1 MARDNSDDDGSDSDD
16 HGFVKVDR
24 WKSPTEPEMAT
35 FTPTLAPSTAPTLT
49 VSKDTGLMS
58 KVRNTLKTALAA
70 PESTPR
76 ATKPARHRP
85 RQGTVL
91 KEDAGSSSSDCDSS
105 GSDSELEEVIDETEL
120 ELIEAMEDAQI
131 SEAAKQQEQRR
142 LVSSPGLRPHG
153 TPGKAPWVGLGD
165 SGLSPKGGDYNETL
179 KQRFTSKTVSGLSTL
194 RPADEPVA
202 ASPLGR
208 TSQSP
213 APGGT
218 TVCPAEPAIR
228 SPAPTM
234 ATPAHSSPL
243 SLTPDSK
250 ATPPTADPVSPPPP
264 DPYSEE
270 AEEPPAAAS
279 TPVPAEHTGLSALKS
294 KDGNEQRP
302 ASVPLDAVEFVA
314 PGVTKQTA
322 MSLLRRVLD
331 IEGPVIQQKMV
342 EFLLIDGV
350 IASLIGFITHAQ
362 GSIYSPS
369 SSTQTTP
376 GESPH
381 TMQRTLSSVAS
392 ELPNAV
398 LEKFEHRNH
407 GTARQGLSDTDLR
420 RGYNAAH
427 MLVSRDQ
434 YARRVVEAKLSV
446 IVPSLMAVF
455 HKDSLGSFHH
465 ACMLLEHCLVV
476 SPMKTARMLLF
487 HQNPPS
493 RWWAHS
499 AAVAKGQAPI
509 CDLLPY
515 MSEPCVQQ
523 LFLKAEFGVWTG
535 RLMTSLGLSPNDAVV
550 VTDALNRDAGSD
562 NPASAQQRSKALQL
576 VRNRFSQLNRG
587 GFMDRMV
594 ELIEDPDAQVS
605 ESVSEFLAF
614 MINDCSMFLGFNI
627 LFKPIYDSERPV
639 RRLAQ
644 LIINS
649 PPQRL
654 SPQAK
659 SATRFLQALLM
670 KTSCQYG
677 LRVRDA
683 QGVHDPE
690 VHARGSQLLLQV
702 GQAARTALE
711 SFLPGLFATV
721 VGLQASTDLTT
732 QSAFNRRISVESL
745 RLPEYDE
752 ADPDLDTDDT
762 EAAMSSLSD
771 NGEHLAA
778 EPGPGLRQFSDDDR
792 SMRGMHTSDD
802 ESDLRNSAAAL
813 LHATYSESISSG
825 SISSSLSPSSTLS
838 ASPMNIAS
846 GTPER
851 PVDSYMGER
860 LDAEELGLLV
870 ALPKPDIHRLS
881 LLKICVEVLR
891 ETDDIDETVGWVDLR
906 VWRALTTWFLN
917 HPHNNMLHLSVYQ
930 LVSTVTLE
938 AVRLRQAR
946 RRYAADPRGV
956 KLPTEGRKP
965 GSAGGFGKGRSSGST
980 NGSGPSNNDQANG
993 VPEIQTQSEGSSEL
1007 RLARRRARRRRAM
1020 AERIRRE
1027 EATNCDNILTYMVEQ
1042 NQWIDKLVRRATSPN
1057 FDGAYGYISLIL
1069 NTLRLAV
1076 QVDRRKW
1083 GSAAASANRTVER
1096 TPATTVSKQ
1105 TPVSSV
1111 SESEDLSFDVF
1122 SDALQALMVEDDDG
1136 FSDDEVPDD
1145 SDLLPDLAY
1154 HDPSTRRR
1162 LSEYPLYRLQ
1172 RWEISLLY
1180 SPSFRTHLRRL
1191 RKQAVRMVR
1200 KLDSF
1205 RLCDQ
1210 SRTPIIDR
1218 DNGQRPVPYLS
1229 PQRIRPPVSLDNSE
1243 IKKKQL
1249 QINVG
1254 LLLGNNQNS
1263 SSVASKLASASGKDK
1278 DEECEK
1284 CPAVNDVGIDADSLF
1299 ARMLGFTEDIVELPA
1314 KQADERKP
1322 ADTAAAEDAEKEGTE
1337 STKKPSRLAV
1347 HGKSSERPVRNSS
1360 SKRKKS
1366 KPSLSP
1372 SMRVAKVSEILE
1384 DMSPDAASEAAEA
1397 ICNALGTTS
1406 SSNAASAAKHSAAS
1420 SSRLRKKAAPVASA
1434 ARRRRSRLQHRSS
1447 NSSLSSAQ
1455 ATDSALKKIE
1465 AAGILGELSVEMD
1478 QPPKKAITAGRR
1490 YGK

>member
-1 MARDNSDDDGSDSDD
+1 
-16 HGFVKVDR
+16 
-24 WKSPTEPEMAT
+24 
-35 FTPTLAPSTAPTLT
+35 
-49 VSKDTGLMS
+49 
-58 KVRNTLKTALAA
+58 
-70 PESTPR
+70 
-76 ATKPARHRP
+76 
-85 RQGTVL
+85 
-91 KEDAGSSSSDCDSS
+91 
-105 GSDSELEEVIDETEL
+105 
-120 ELIEAMEDAQI
+120 
-131 SEAAKQQEQRR
+131 
-142 LVSSPGLRPHG
+142 
-153 TPGKAPWVGLGD
+153 
-165 SGLSPKGGDYNETL
+165 
-179 KQRFTSKTVSGLSTL
+179 
-194 RPADEPVA
+194 
-202 ASPLGR
+202 
-208 TSQSP
+208 
-213 APGGT
+213 
-218 TVCPAEPAIR
+218 
-228 SPAPTM
+228 
-234 ATPAHSSPL
+234 
-243 SLTPDSK
+243 
-250 ATPPTADPVSPPPP
+250 
-264 DPYSEE
+264 
-270 AEEPPAAAS
+270 
-279 TPVPAEHTGLSALKS
+279 
-294 KDGNEQRP
+294 
-302 ASVPLDAVEFVA
+302 
-314 PGVTKQTA
+314 
-322 MSLLRRVLD
+322 
-331 IEGPVIQQKMV
+331 
-342 EFLLIDGV
+342 
-350 IASLIGFITHAQ
+350 
-362 GSIYSPS
+362 
-369 SSTQTTP
+369 
-376 GESPH
+376 
-381 TMQRTLSSVAS
+381 MQRTLSTVAS

-398 LEKFEHRNH
+398 LEKFEHRNQFR
-407 GTARQGLSDTDLR
+407 ARLLRQRNRSSGLTDTDLR

-535 RLMTSLGLSPNDAVV
+535 RLMISLGLSPNDAVV
-550 VTDALNRDAGSD
+550 VTDALNRIGLGSMAGALGGNGNDTASD
-562 NPASAQQRSKALQL
+562 NPATTQQRSKALQL

-605 ESVSEFLAF
+605 ESVSEFLSF

-659 SATRFLQALLM
+659 SATRFLQALM
-670 KTSCQYG
+670 TKTSCQYG

-683 QGVHDPE
+683 QGVRDPE
-690 VHARGSQLLLQV
+690 MHARGSQLLLQV

-721 VGLQASTDLTT
+721 VGLQASTDLTS

-745 RLPEYDE
+745 RLPEYEE
-752 ADPDLDTDDT
+752 ADPDIDTDDT
-762 EAAMSSLSD
+762 EAAMSSSSSD
-771 NGEHLAA
+771 NGESFAA
-778 EPGPGLRQFSDDDR
+778 ESGPRFRRFSDDDR
-792 SMRGMHTSDD
+792 GTHGVHTSED

-813 LHATYSESISSG
+813 LHAAYSESIGSG

-851 PVDSYMGER
+851 PVDSYLGER
-860 LDAEELGLLV
+860 LDAEDLGLLV
-870 ALPKPDIHRLS
+870 ALPKPDIHRLN
-881 LLKICVEVLR
+881 LLKICIEVLR

-938 AVRLRQAR
+938 AVRLRQTR
-946 RRYAADPRGV
+946 RRFAADPRGV
-956 KLPTEGRKP
+956 KMPSEVRKP
-965 GSAGGFGKGRSSGST
+965 GPAGGVSKNRPSSST
-980 NGSGPSNNDQANG
+980 NGSGPSNNDSANS
-993 VPEIQTQSEGSSEL
+993 VPEIQTQSEGSSEVQV
-1007 RLARRRARRRRAM
+1007 ARRRARRRRAM

-1027 EATNCDNILTYMVEQ
+1027 EATNCDNILTYMIEQ

-1076 QVDRRKW
+1076 QVDRRKL
-1083 GSAAASANRTVER
+1083 GTAASTRRTSER
-1096 TPATTVSKQ
+1096 VPAASLGKLTPL
-1105 TPVSSV
+1105 SSV
-1111 SESEDLSFDVF
+1111 SEAEESSLDVF
-1122 SDALQALMVEDDDG
+1122 SDALQALMAEDVDG

-1180 SPSFRTHLRRL
+1180 SPSFRAHLRRL

-1200 KLDSF
+1200 KLDTF
-1205 RLCDQ
+1205 KLCDQ
-1210 SRTPIIDR
+1210 ARTPIVSR

-1229 PQRIRPPVSLDNSE
+1229 PQRIRPPVSLDNAE

-1254 LLLGNNQNS
+1254 LLLGNSQNS

-1278 DEECEK
+1278 DEDHEK
-1284 CPAVNDVGIDADSLF
+1284 SHSVNDVGIDVDSLF
-1299 ARMLGFTEDIVELPA
+1299 ARMLGFTEDMVELPA
-1314 KQADERKP
+1314 EQTGDGCKAA
-1322 ADTAAAEDAEKEGTE
+1322 ADTAAADTATADEAEKVSPGG
-1337 STKKPSRLAV
+1337 TKKTAQLAV
-1347 HGKSSERPVRNSS
+1347 NGKCSERPGRNSPA
-1360 SKRKKS
+1360 KRKKS
-1366 KPSLSP
+1366 RPSLSP
-1372 SMRVAKVSEILE
+1372 SMQSAKVSEILE
-1384 DMSPDAASEAAEA
+1384 DMTPDAATEAAEA

-1406 SSNAASAAKHSAAS
+1406 S
-1420 SSRLRKKAAPVASA
+1420 
-1434 ARRRRSRLQHRSS
+1434 
-1447 NSSLSSAQ
+1447 
-1455 ATDSALKKIE
+1455 
-1465 AAGILGELSVEMD
+1465 
-1478 QPPKKAITAGRR
+1478 
-1490 YGK
+1490 